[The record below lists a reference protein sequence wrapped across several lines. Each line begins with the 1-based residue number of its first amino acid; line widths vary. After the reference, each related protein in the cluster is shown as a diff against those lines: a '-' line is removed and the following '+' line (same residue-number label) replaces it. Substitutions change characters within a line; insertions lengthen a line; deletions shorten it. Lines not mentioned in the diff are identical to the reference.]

1 MVFGFRCRTWKE
13 LASRISKRKRVEEEV
28 RIIPL
33 NTVSGGRT
41 VPRDLAKF
49 TRDCFAPLGGIEL
62 ELRPR
67 GPMSE
72 PPDFS

>member
-13 LASRISKRKRVEEEV
+13 LASRILNKKRMEKEV
-28 RIIPL
+28 RIIPRD
-33 NTVSGGRT
+33 TVSGGRT

-49 TRDCFAPLGGIEL
+49 TRDCFAPLGGVEL
-62 ELRPR
+62 ELPPR
-67 GPMSE
+67 GPMRK